1 MKSIIKILY
10 HRISLMVAAILVQI
24 AVLIAVFSA
33 FSDYFITYYWV
44 SIVISII
51 VVVVIINSKSNPSY
65 KIVWIIPVLIF
76 PVFGA
81 LFYLLLGGK
90 KLSKKERNKMA
101 ANTQKI
107 LETLKHQEENLKEIR
122 EQNESAY
129 VISKYIQDYG
139 FYPPFKNTVSEYLSL
154 GEKKFEKLKEELKK
168 AKHYIFLEYF
178 IINEGVMWDSIL
190 DILLEKVREG
200 VDVRII
206 YDDFGCLLTLP
217 YKYNEKLE
225 RMGIKSC
232 VFNPIM
238 PILSTKINNRD
249 HRKIV
254 VIDGHTAFTG
264 GINLADEY
272 INEIEKYGHWKDA
285 AIMLKGEAVLNMTVM
300 FLSLWDYLRGIEE
313 DYGKFINNRMCME
326 VEKPCVYY
334 QPFADSPM
342 DDEPVGET
350 VYLNSINRAKKY
362 IYITTPYLIIS
373 NEMIKALT
381 SAAKGGIDVRI
392 ITPHLSDKWYV
403 HAVTK
408 LNYEILV
415 ESGVKIYEY
424 LPGFIH
430 SKNLIVDDEY
440 GVIGTI
446 NLDYRSFYLHFE
458 CGVWMYRSASL
469 MEMKKDFL
477 ETLKE
482 CKEIKMEDI
491 ENMKWYE
498 LLIGS
503 VLKLFAPLM

>member
-178 IINEGVMWDSIL
+178 I
-190 DILLEKVREG
+190 
-200 VDVRII
+200 
-206 YDDFGCLLTLP
+206 
-217 YKYNEKLE
+217 
-225 RMGIKSC
+225 
-232 VFNPIM
+232 
-238 PILSTKINNRD
+238 
-249 HRKIV
+249 
-254 VIDGHTAFTG
+254 
-264 GINLADEY
+264 
-272 INEIEKYGHWKDA
+272 
-285 AIMLKGEAVLNMTVM
+285 
-300 FLSLWDYLRGIEE
+300 
-313 DYGKFINNRMCME
+313 
-326 VEKPCVYY
+326 
-334 QPFADSPM
+334 Q
-342 DDEPVGET
+342 
-350 VYLNSINRAKKY
+350 
-362 IYITTPYLIIS
+362 
-373 NEMIKALT
+373 
-381 SAAKGGIDVRI
+381 
-392 ITPHLSDKWYV
+392 
-403 HAVTK
+403 
-408 LNYEILV
+408 
-415 ESGVKIYEY
+415 
-424 LPGFIH
+424 
-430 SKNLIVDDEY
+430 
-440 GVIGTI
+440 
-446 NLDYRSFYLHFE
+446 
-458 CGVWMYRSASL
+458 
-469 MEMKKDFL
+469 
-477 ETLKE
+477 
-482 CKEIKMEDI
+482 
-491 ENMKWYE
+491 
-498 LLIGS
+498 
-503 VLKLFAPLM
+503 

>member
-1 MKSIIKILY
+1 MI
-10 HRISLMVAAILVQI
+10 
-24 AVLIAVFSA
+24 
-33 FSDYFITYYWV
+33 
-44 SIVISII
+44 
-51 VVVVIINSKSNPSY
+51 
-65 KIVWIIPVLIF
+65 
-76 PVFGA
+76 
-81 LFYLLLGGK
+81 
-90 KLSKKERNKMA
+90 
-101 ANTQKI
+101 
-107 LETLKHQEENLKEIR
+107 
-122 EQNESAY
+122 
-129 VISKYIQDYG
+129 
-139 FYPPFKNTVSEYLSL
+139 
-154 GEKKFEKLKEELKK
+154 
-168 AKHYIFLEYF
+168 
-178 IINEGVMWDSIL
+178 
-190 DILLEKVREG
+190 
-200 VDVRII
+200 
-206 YDDFGCLLTLP
+206 
-217 YKYNEKLE
+217 
-225 RMGIKSC
+225 
-232 VFNPIM
+232 
-238 PILSTKINNRD
+238 
-249 HRKIV
+249 
-254 VIDGHTAFTG
+254 IDGHTAFTG

>member
-10 HRISLMVAAILVQI
+10 HRVSLIITAILVQI
-24 AVLIAVFSA
+24 IVLIAVFSA
-33 FSDYFITYYWV
+33 FKDYFVTYYWI

-51 VVVVIINSKSNPSY
+51 VVILIVNSKINPSY
-65 KIVWIIPVLIF
+65 KIVWIIPVLTFPIF
-76 PVFGA
+76 GS
-81 LFYLLLGGK
+81 LFYLFLGGK
-90 KLSKKERNKMA
+90 RLSKKERKKMA
-101 ANTQKI
+101 ANTEKI
-107 LETLKHQEENLKEIR
+107 LDALKPQEENLQEIK
-122 EQNESAY
+122 EQNESAS
-129 VISKYIQDYG
+129 VLSKYIQDYG
-139 FYPPFKNTVSEYLSL
+139 FFPPFKNTVSEYLPL
-154 GEKKFEKLKEELKK
+154 GEMKFERLKEELKK

-225 RMGIKSC
+225 RMGIQCC

-238 PILSTKINNRD
+238 PVLSTKINNRD

-254 VIDGHTAFTG
+254 VIDGHTGFTG

-300 FLSLWDYLRGIEE
+300 FLSVWDYLKEIEE
-313 DYGKFINNRMCME
+313 DYGKFINNRICIKMD
-326 VEKPCVYY
+326 KPSTYY

-350 VYLNSINRAKKY
+350 VYLNSINRAKEY

-373 NEMIKALT
+373 NEMMKSLT
-381 SAAKGGIDVRI
+381 SAAKSGIDVRI
-392 ITPHLSDKWYV
+392 ITPHQGDKWYV
-403 HAVTK
+403 HIVTK

-430 SKNLIVDDEY
+430 SKNLIVDDDC

-458 CGVWMYRSASL
+458 CGVWMYKSPSII
-469 MEMKKDFL
+469 EMKKDFL
-477 ETLKE
+477 ETLKS
-482 CKEIKMEDI
+482 CKEIKMKDI
-491 ENMKWYE
+491 DNMKWYE
-498 LLIGS
+498 LLVGA
-503 VLKLFAPLM
+503 VLKVFSPLM

>member
-10 HRISLMVAAILVQI
+10 HRVSLILAATLAQI

-33 FSDYFITYYWV
+33 FQDYFVTYYWI

-51 VVVVIINSKSNPSY
+51 VVILIVNSKSNPSY
-65 KIVWIIPVLIF
+65 KIMWIIPVLIF
-76 PVFGA
+76 PVFGS

-90 KLSKKERNKMA
+90 KLSKKERDKMA
-101 ANTQKI
+101 AKTKKMI
-107 LETLKHQEENLKEIR
+107 GTLKPQEENLKEIR
-122 EQNESAY
+122 DENENAY
-129 VISKYIQDYG
+129 VLSKYIQDYG
-139 FYPPFKNTVSEYLSL
+139 FYPPFKNTISEYLPL
-154 GEKKFEKLKEELKK
+154 GETKFERLKEELKK
-168 AKHYIFLEYF
+168 AKNYIFLEYF
-178 IINEGVMWDSIL
+178 IINEGVMWNSIL
-190 DILLEKVREG
+190 DILLEKVKEG

-225 RMGIKSC
+225 RMGIKCC
-232 VFNPIM
+232 VFNPIV
-238 PILSTKINNRD
+238 PIFSTKINNRD

-254 VIDGHTAFTG
+254 VIDGHVGFTG

-300 FLSLWDYLRGIEE
+300 FLIVWNYLRGTDESYDKYISN
-313 DYGKFINNRMCME
+313 KMCINS
-326 VEKPCVYY
+326 KTPSGYY

-392 ITPHLSDKWYV
+392 ITPHQGDKWYV

-430 SKNLIVDDEY
+430 SKNLLVDDEY

-458 CGVWMYRSASL
+458 CGVWMYRSPSL
-469 MEMKKDFL
+469 VDMKVGFL
-477 ETLKE
+477 DTLE
-482 CKEIKMEDI
+482 ACKEITMEHI

-503 VLKLFAPLM
+503 VLKVFSPLM